1 MKLIEIT
8 KIPSEDL
15 CATNVRKNCLILDV
29 FWWIISIPHRILKM
43 IKDSFSERINSHLNE
58 FIDFLNQIEGENI
71 LINENNEDR
80 AQILNVIQ
88 NFVINREVIFD
99 RRYNKLKGEFGLRFS
114 VFGLINFYKDS
125 TEKNGKQFF
134 YPNENCEGYGLRIN
148 NNEDIFNGRGR
159 EWCMVYKNLMS
170 DEINYRING
179 ISGNI
184 IEKRNNDG
192 TLKQIKIFYQCRIRQ
207 ESLLENLNGTLIFT
221 GGPNDIIPYRIIKEN
236 LSSINRWQFN
246 I

>member
-1 MKLIEIT
+1 
-8 KIPSEDL
+8 
-15 CATNVRKNCLILDV
+15 
-29 FWWIISIPHRILKM
+29 
-43 IKDSFSERINSHLNE
+43 
-58 FIDFLNQIEGENI
+58 
-71 LINENNEDR
+71 
-80 AQILNVIQ
+80 
-88 NFVINREVIFD
+88 
-99 RRYNKLKGEFGLRFS
+99 
-114 VFGLINFYKDS
+114 
-125 TEKNGKQFF
+125 
-134 YPNENCEGYGLRIN
+134 
-148 NNEDIFNGRGR
+148 
-159 EWCMVYKNLMS
+159 MVYKNLMS